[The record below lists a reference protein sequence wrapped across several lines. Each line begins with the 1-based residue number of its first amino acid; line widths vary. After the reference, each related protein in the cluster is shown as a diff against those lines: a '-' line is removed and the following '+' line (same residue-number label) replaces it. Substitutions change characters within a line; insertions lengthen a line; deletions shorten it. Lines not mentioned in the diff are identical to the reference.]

1 MEHRSFWFKIIATI
15 TIISLL
21 HVRTQLYVT
30 KSNDI
35 STIPKINSNAKVNAE
50 QKKSSSPFFGPLYT
64 NNELAAPL

>member
-50 QKKSSSPFFGPLYT
+50 QKK
-64 NNELAAPL
+64 APPRFWSTLHKQ